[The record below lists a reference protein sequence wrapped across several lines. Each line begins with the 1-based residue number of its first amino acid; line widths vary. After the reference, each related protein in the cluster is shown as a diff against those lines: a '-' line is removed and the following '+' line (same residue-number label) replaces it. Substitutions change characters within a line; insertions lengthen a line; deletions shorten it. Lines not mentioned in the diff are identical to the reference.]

1 MPSQAHVIGAGL
13 AGLSAALSLTAAGCR
28 VTLLEAAPTAGGRC
42 RSYFDRALG
51 LTIDN
56 GNHLLLSGNRAAM
69 AYLREIGSADALA
82 GPAEPVFP
90 FIDIGRCERWTLR
103 INPGRFPWWVFATR
117 RRVPGTR
124 LPDYLPLIALPR
136 ISDDRS
142 VAQTVPRSLL
152 TARLLEPLAVAALNT
167 PPDQGLARLLGQ
179 VVRET
184 LLRGGNA
191 SRPRFPRHSLAAAF
205 VDPALAILRARG
217 ADIRFGCRIAG
228 LDISANRVTALHV
241 AGSKTINRSR
251 RDQAPPPLTGGGR
264 AQGSVPAYPTPDIRE
279 PVAESVILAVPPW
292 VASDLLPELVV
303 PDEFQ
308 AILNIHFRI
317 HADPGPAG
325 FWGVIGGTAE
335 WIFVKPGHVSV
346 TISAA
351 NRMVDQSAEIIAQAV
366 WPDVRLALGLDAPIP
381 PWRVVKEKRA
391 TFAATAAQER
401 RRPGPRTSVEN
412 LVLAGDWTAT
422 GLPATI
428 EGAIRSGRRAAE
440 MVLR

>member
-1 MPSQAHVIGAGL
+1 MQRTYVIGAGL
-13 AGLSAALSLTAAGCR
+13 AGLSAALSLTAAGCK
-28 VTLLEAAPTAGGRC
+28 VALFETAPAAGGRC
-42 RSYFDRALG
+42 RSYFDRSLG

-56 GNHLLLSGNRAAM
+56 GNHLLLSGNHAAIG
-69 AYLREIGSADALA
+69 YLREIGVADALR
-82 GPAEPVFP
+82 GPAEPMFP
-90 FIDIGRCERWTLR
+90 FIDLRRDERWTLR
-103 INPGRFPWWVFATR
+103 INPGRLPWWVFAPG

-124 LPDYLPLIALPR
+124 LLHYLPLIAIPR
-136 ISDDRS
+136 IADDRS
-142 VAQTVPRSLL
+142 VAQAVPRSLL
-152 TARLLEPLAVAALNT
+152 SERLLEPLAVAALNT
-167 PPDQGLARLLGQ
+167 PPDQGLARLLGG

-184 LLRGGNA
+184 LMRGGTA
-191 SRPRFPRHSLAAAF
+191 CLPRFPRESLAAAF
-205 VDPALAILRARG
+205 VDPAVATLQARG
-217 ADIRFGCRIAG
+217 ADIRFGSRIAA
-228 LDISANRVTALHV
+228 LQISANRITALLTTETHGPI
-241 AGSKTINRSR
+241 AG
-251 RDQAPPPLTGGGR
+251 P
-264 AQGSVPAYPTPDIRE
+264 
-279 PVAESVILAVPPW
+279 VILAVPPW
-292 VASDLLPELVV
+292 VASDLLPGLIV

-317 HADPGPAG
+317 DADPGPAG

-351 NRMVDQSAEIIAQAV
+351 NRMVDLTAEAIAQAV
-366 WPDVRLALGLDAPIP
+366 WPDVRLTLRLDEPIP

-391 TFAATAAQER
+391 TFAATAAQEH
-401 RRPGPRTSVEN
+401 RRPGPRTGIEN

>member
-1 MPSQAHVIGAGL
+1 MPNRAYVIGAGL
-13 AGLSAALSLTAAGCR
+13 AGLSAALLLTATGCK
-28 VTLLEAAPTAGGRC
+28 VTLFEAAPSAGGRC
-42 RSYFDRALG
+42 RSYFDRSLG

-56 GNHLLLSGNRAAM
+56 GNHLLLSGNHAAIS
-69 AYLREIGSADALA
+69 YLQEIGSADALG

-90 FIDIGRCERWTLR
+90 FIDLRRGECWTLR
-103 INPGRFPWWVFATR
+103 INSGRFPWWVFAPG

-136 ISDDRS
+136 IADDRS
-142 VAQTVPRSLL
+142 VTQAVPRSLL
-152 TARLLEPLAVAALNT
+152 SERLLEPLAVATLHT
-167 PPDQGLARLLGQ
+167 PPNQGLARLLGQ
-179 VVRET
+179 VIRET
-184 LLRGGNA
+184 LMRGGNA
-191 SRPRFPRHSLAAAF
+191 CLPRFPRRSLAAAF
-205 VDPALAILRARG
+205 VDPAAATLQARG
-217 ADIRFGCRIAG
+217 ADIRFGCRIAA
-228 LDISANRVTALHV
+228 LDISANRITDLV
-241 AGSKTINRSR
+241 A
-251 RDQAPPPLTGGGR
+251 
-264 AQGSVPAYPTPDIRE
+264 PDTRE
-279 PVAESVILAVPPW
+279 PVTGPVILAVPPW
-292 VASDLLPELVV
+292 VATDLLPGLIV

-317 HADPGPAG
+317 DADPGTAG

-351 NRMVDQSAEIIAQAV
+351 NRMVDLPAEAIAQGV
-366 WPDVRLALGLDAPIP
+366 WPDVRLTLGLNEPIP

-401 RRPGPRTSVEN
+401 RRPGPRTGIDN